1 MLNNKGVA
9 ANAWSA
15 LTSRWGLLAQH
26 DDSPVAAPQG
36 AATRYRLAGATEPPE
51 WHGQAAGLGERGKE
65 GRNTSLPPVGIALL
79 AELTLE
85 AGCCSRIFTGLGAVQ
100 RKHRRGIFLDALCAQ
115 RTKPGCGLKA
125 ISLLGM
131 FEKLNKGL
139 SFRDLFDMMG
149 CSIFG
154 KMMAISGLSIVAKTP
169 GGACP
174 QGCWSW
180 AIWPV

>member
-1 MLNNKGVA
+1 MAIARSLLRKVLPPDSVWLGPPSRLSGTAKLPGWGKGA
-9 ANAWSA
+9 KRGETRPC
-15 LTSRWGLLAQH
+15 LQRGLLCWQ
-26 DDSPVAAPQG
+26 SSLWKLVAAPG
-36 AATRYRLAGATEPPE
+36 
-51 WHGQAAGLGERGKE
+51 
-65 GRNTSLPPVGIALL
+65 
-79 AELTLE
+79 
-85 AGCCSRIFTGLGAVQ
+85 IFTGLGAVQ

-139 SFRDLFDMMG
+139 SFRDMFDMMG

-174 QGCWSW
+174 QDCWS
-180 AIWPV
+180 